1 VGSHGL
7 ESAADLEHTVG
18 SAWPFRD
25 RPRLGLGRQR
35 RGSLSPS
42 DTVVTVADSGLASH
56 CAVGRDARWRS
67 IVAPGQTAQLAVT
80 VRNWTDRK
88 PELATDYV
96 AGSIRVVRRNLA
108 SSWS

>member
-1 VGSHGL
+1 VSSL

-42 DTVVTVADSGLASH
+42 DTVVTVADSCLASH
-56 CAVGRDARWRS
+56 CAVGRDALWRS
-67 IVAPGQTAQLAVT
+67 LVAPGQMAQRAVT
-80 VRNWTDRK
+80 VRNWTDCQQ
-88 PELATDYV
+88 ELATDYI
-96 AGSIRVVRRNLA
+96 AWSIVSRNLA
-108 SSWS
+108 SSGS